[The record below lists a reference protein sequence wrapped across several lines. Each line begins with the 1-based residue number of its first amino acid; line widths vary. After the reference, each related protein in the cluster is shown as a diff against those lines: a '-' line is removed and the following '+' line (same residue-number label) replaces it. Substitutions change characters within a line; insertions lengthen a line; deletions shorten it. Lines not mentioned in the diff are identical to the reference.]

1 MVEGFILL
9 AYILGTA
16 FGWYMGSS
24 KGHKDGI
31 VDTIDSLIAALSAI
45 DVRCKHGRGAAKLG
59 RWDKIASIEAQIYWW

>member
-16 FGWYMGSS
+16 FGWYVGSS

-31 VDTIDSLIAALSAI
+31 IDTIDSLVEQGYLKFRGTKNDPDIM
-45 DVRCKHGRGAAKLG
+45 KH
-59 RWDKIASIEAQIYWW
+59 DEEY